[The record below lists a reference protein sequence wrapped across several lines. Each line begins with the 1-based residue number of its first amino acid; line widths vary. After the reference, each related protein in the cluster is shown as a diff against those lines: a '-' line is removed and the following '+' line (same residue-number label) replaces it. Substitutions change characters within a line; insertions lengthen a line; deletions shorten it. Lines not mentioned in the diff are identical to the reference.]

1 MKRAILGA
9 YLCTLMIAGGYAQ
22 SVQGSDWLFNM
33 SGSIFIPSLGVTL
46 PVSVSGQPVSI
57 TQSGNSFDDGFND
70 FQAPLNIPPLPTITL
85 DGGFFTIGGNQGI
98 KINKFEAG
106 PIAITVGSVPAEL
119 YGVTLN
125 LAGLIAGVNSGV
137 TDSFGSRIYSI
148 NGIPSTNPWS
158 NNPDTSW
165 GYVENIRANLGFG
178 WQNLGPGQLT
188 FDSWELSRPVPE
200 PASMVALGAGL
211 AGLLGLRRRR
221 R

>member
-70 FQAPLNIPPLPTITL
+70 FQVPLNIPPLPTITL
-85 DGGFFTIGGNQGI
+85 DGGFFTIGGNPAV
-98 KINKFEAG
+98 KVFKFEPG
-106 PIAITVGSVPAEL
+106 PINITSPVPAIL
-119 YGVTLN
+119 TNITLN
-125 LAGLIAGVNSGV
+125 LAGLVNATNPAI
-137 TDSFGSRIYSI
+137 TDSFGARVYQIV
-148 NGIPSTNPWS
+148 GIPSTNPWS